1 MHISFRLEVQ
11 RDKQNC
17 VDTVNKNWLPWQR
30 PLRDQK
36 ITSGRLSTA
45 NRLHKFIEDR
55 SGKR

>member
-36 ITSGRLSTA
+36 NNFRPFIHSQPTA
-45 NRLHKFIEDR
+45 QIY
-55 SGKR
+55 